1 MLTSIIGDNL
11 EQAQH
16 NHFMQTITVSEQ
28 LRLVPL
34 EISDADELFSLT
46 ETNRSGLRK
55 WLPWLDTIR
64 RVDDTRA
71 FIRAAQLQI
80 GRNNGAQLAIKSG
93 GRIAGIVGHHQ
104 IDWRNR
110 LTSLGYWLGAKYQG
124 QGLVTASCGALIE
137 HAFNDLRLNRIEIR
151 CAVDN
156 QKSRAIPVRL
166 CFKEEGLLR
175 EAEWLYDHF
184 VDHVVYAMLVKEWPK
199 ARKSSGIAGGEKVL

>member
-1 MLTSIIGDNL
+1 
-11 EQAQH
+11 
-16 NHFMQTITVSEQ
+16 MQTITVSDQ
-28 LRLVPL
+28 LRLAPL
-34 EISDADELFSLT
+34 ELSDADELFSLT

-71 FIRAAQLQI
+71 FIRAGQLQSR
-80 GRNNGAQLAIKSG
+80 RNNGAQLAIKSG
-93 GRIAGIVGHHQ
+93 GRIAGIVGHHR

-110 LTSLGYWLGAKYQG
+110 LTTLGYWLGSKYQG

-166 CFKEEGLLR
+166 CFKEEGLFR
-175 EAEWLYDHF
+175 DAEWLYDHF

-199 ARKSSGIAGGEKVL
+199 ARKSSGIARGKKVL

>member
-1 MLTSIIGDNL
+1 
-11 EQAQH
+11 
-16 NHFMQTITVSEQ
+16 MQTITVSDQ
-28 LRLVPL
+28 LRLGPL
-34 EISDADELFSLT
+34 EISDAGELFSLT
-46 ETNRSGLRK
+46 EANRNSLRK
-55 WLPWLDTIR
+55 WLPWLDTVR
-64 RVDDTRA
+64 RLDDTRA

-80 GRNNGAQLAIKSG
+80 GRNNGAQLAIRSN

-104 IDWRNR
+104 IDWSNR
-110 LTSLGYWLGAKYQG
+110 LTSLVYWFGASYQG

-137 HAFNDLRLNRIEIR
+137 HAFNELRLNRIEIR

-166 CFKEEGLLR
+166 CFKEEGLLC

-199 ARKSSGIAGGEKVL
+199 ACKSSGIARGE

>member
-1 MLTSIIGDNL
+1 
-11 EQAQH
+11 
-16 NHFMQTITVSEQ
+16 MQTITVSDR
-28 LRLVPL
+28 LRLDPL

-46 ETNRSGLRK
+46 EANRSYLQK
-55 WLPWLDTIR
+55 WLPWLDTIG

-80 GRNNGAQLAIKSG
+80 GRNNGAQLAIKSDG
-93 GRIAGIVGHHQ
+93 HIVGIVGHHQ

-110 LTSLGYWLGAKYQG
+110 LTALGYWIGASYQG

-137 HAFNDLRLNRIEIR
+137 HAFKELRLNRIEIR

-166 CFKEEGLLR
+166 CFKEEGFLH

-199 ARKSSGIAGGEKVL
+199 TGKASEISRGEKFL

>member
-1 MLTSIIGDNL
+1 
-11 EQAQH
+11 
-16 NHFMQTITVSEQ
+16 MQTITVSDQ
-28 LRLVPL
+28 LRLGRL
-34 EISDADELFSLT
+34 EISDAGELFSLT
-46 ETNRSGLRK
+46 EANRNSLRK
-55 WLPWLDTIR
+55 WLPWLDTVR
-64 RVDDTRA
+64 RLDDTRA

-80 GRNNGAQLAIKSG
+80 GRNNGAQLAIRSN

-110 LTSLGYWLGAKYQG
+110 LTSLGYWLGASYQG

-137 HAFNDLRLNRIEIR
+137 HAFNELRLNRIEIR

-166 CFKEEGLLR
+166 CFKEEGLLC

-199 ARKSSGIAGGEKVL
+199 TGKASEIVRGEKLL

>member
-1 MLTSIIGDNL
+1 
-11 EQAQH
+11 
-16 NHFMQTITVSEQ
+16 MQTITVSDQ
-28 LRLVPL
+28 LRLGPL
-34 EISDADELFSLT
+34 EISDAGELFSLT
-46 ETNRSGLRK
+46 EANRNSLRK
-55 WLPWLDTIR
+55 WLPWLDTVR
-64 RVDDTRA
+64 RLDDTRA

-80 GRNNGAQLAIKSG
+80 GRNNGAQLAIRSN

-104 IDWRNR
+104 IDSRNR
-110 LTSLGYWLGAKYQG
+110 LTSLGYWLGASYQG

-137 HAFNDLRLNRIEIR
+137 HAFNELRLNRIEIR

-166 CFKEEGLLR
+166 CFKKEGLLC

-199 ARKSSGIAGGEKVL
+199 ACKSSGIARGE

>member
-1 MLTSIIGDNL
+1 
-11 EQAQH
+11 
-16 NHFMQTITVSEQ
+16 MQTITVSDQ
-28 LRLVPL
+28 LRLAPL
-34 EISDADELFSLT
+34 ELSDADELFSLT

-71 FIRAAQLQI
+71 FIRAGQLQSR
-80 GRNNGAQLAIKSG
+80 RNNGAQLAIKSG
-93 GRIAGIVGHHQ
+93 GRIAGIVGHHR

-110 LTSLGYWLGAKYQG
+110 LTTLGYWLGSKYQG

-166 CFKEEGLLR
+166 CFKEEGLFR
-175 EAEWLYDHF
+175 DAEWLYDHF

-199 ARKSSGIAGGEKVL
+199 TGKASEISRGEKFL

>member
-1 MLTSIIGDNL
+1 MTSIIGGNL

-16 NHFMQTITVSEQ
+16 NHFMQTITVSDQ
-28 LRLVPL
+28 LRLAPL
-34 EISDADELFSLT
+34 ELSDADELFSLT

-71 FIRAAQLQI
+71 FIRAGQLQSR
-80 GRNNGAQLAIKSG
+80 RNNGAQLAIKSG
-93 GRIAGIVGHHQ
+93 GRIAGIVGHHR

-110 LTSLGYWLGAKYQG
+110 LTTLGYWLGSKYQG

-166 CFKEEGLLR
+166 CFKEEGLFR
-175 EAEWLYDHF
+175 DAEWLYDHF

-199 ARKSSGIAGGEKVL
+199 TGKASEISRGEKLL

>member
-1 MLTSIIGDNL
+1 
-11 EQAQH
+11 
-16 NHFMQTITVSEQ
+16 MQTITVSDQ
-28 LRLVPL
+28 LRLAPL
-34 EISDADELFSLT
+34 ELSDADELFSLT

-71 FIRAAQLQI
+71 FIRAGQLQSR
-80 GRNNGAQLAIKSG
+80 RNNGAQLAIKSG
-93 GRIAGIVGHHQ
+93 GRIAGIVGHHR

-110 LTSLGYWLGAKYQG
+110 LPTLGYWLGSKYQG

-137 HAFNDLRLNRIEIR
+137 HAFNDLRVNRIEIR

-166 CFKEEGLLR
+166 CFKEEGLFR
-175 EAEWLYDHF
+175 DAEWLYDHF

-199 ARKSSGIAGGEKVL
+199 ACKSSVIARGE